1 MPSVDTSNRIQRGN
15 VVKIDKHLYRSVRK
29 DEFADGV
36 VTELGEAAPGTLHGD
51 IEPRTVSI
59 GSKKTIRQDW
69 RRDPLGYFKPGHG
82 TSLWD
87 KKGVFGQANW
97 HYFLLPEGTVIPAS
111 LKLAMGH
118 WSDKYQ
124 ATHWQIEVANG
135 GALRADA
142 LRGALD
148 NLARN
153 CVVRANELGISLT

>member
-1 MPSVDTSNRIQRGN
+1 MAKVE
-15 VVKIDKHLYRSVRK
+15 KHLYRSVRK

-36 VTELGEAAPGTLHGD
+36 LTDDGEAMEGILHGD
-51 IEPRTVSI
+51 IDPRTVI
-59 GSKKTIRQDW
+59 VRGKQTTRQDW
-69 RRDPLGYFKPGHG
+69 RRGLGGYFNTGHG

-87 KKGVFGQANW
+87 KKGVFGYPNW
-97 HYFLLPEGTVIPAS
+97 HYFMLPEGTVIPDT
-111 LKLAMGH
+111 LKLVKGN

-135 GALRADA
+135 GQLKADA

-153 CVVRANELGISLT
+153 CVVRAVELGISLI